1 MELPIIVA
9 RWRDAWQS
17 LDPVTIAGLYAP
29 EGTHMS
35 AVVASRM
42 KRPDGTLIGPAE
54 IRAYAE
60 ATAAQ
65 LDSFEADIM
74 NVIAEETSSGGRASV
89 EYWRTVNGDRAG
101 RKRVVEI
108 IEWSDDKI
116 TACRVFHF

>member
-1 MELPIIVA
+1 MKLPEMVA

-17 LDPVTIAGLYAP
+17 LDPVTIAELYAP
-29 EGTHMS
+29 KGTHMS

-42 KRPDGTLIGPAE
+42 KRPDGMLTGPAE

-65 LDSFEADIM
+65 LDSFQADIL
-74 NVIAEETSSGGRASV
+74 NVIAEETPSDGRASV
-89 EYWRTVNGDRAG
+89 EYWRTVNGDRTG

-108 IEWSDDKI
+108 IEWSGDKI